1 MKRIIFSSALL
12 ILLIGVTS
20 LAPATKY
27 KYTSEEAN
35 LSVTFPAE
43 FTTSEESNENYKSVK
58 TQAISDEMVFLAI
71 YTVHDADVSE
81 QEKLSEISI
90 NAFMEGLNGVPEGKT
105 TWKVKKN
112 NGLQS
117 KFEVPEKDL
126 VGDYR
131 VVLIGQIQYQIT
143 AVSPKSSWD
152 KKKASK
158 FFKSFKVKK

>member
-1 MKRIIFSSALL
+1 M

-90 NAFMEGLNGVPEGKT
+90 NAFMEGLNGVPQIEGVGTRFHCK
-105 TWKVKKN
+105 
-112 NGLQS
+112 LQHS
-117 KFEVPEKDL
+117 YEGGDHL
-126 VGDYR
+126 IIVGAVEDYESEA
-131 VVLIGQIQYQIT
+131 VNPLIFFQGTYQT
-143 AVSPKSSWD
+143 LS
-152 KKKASK
+152 
-158 FFKSFKVKK
+158 